1 MTTAA
6 INAVTA
12 LPQLALLI
20 DAENIAGDHAP
31 LIVERT
37 LARYG
42 NPIIRRAYGDW
53 TTNQLVQWKRHLED
67 QGIRPVQ
74 QFRHI
79 KGKNSS
85 DATLIMDAMD
95 LVNLNDIDGFCLVAS
110 DCDFTALPGRLR
122 ERGKRVYGFGMQQTM
137 RAFVAACDELVFF
150 WMGCSC

>member
-1 MTTAA
+1 MTAA
-6 INAVTA
+6 TTSIIPVCT

-20 DAENIAGDHAP
+20 DAENIAGDYAP
-31 LIVERT
+31 QIVERT

-53 TTNQLVQWKRHLED
+53 TTNQLVQRKRHLED
-67 QGIRPVQ
+67 QGLRPVQ

-85 DATLIMDAMD
+85 DATLIMDAME
-95 LVNLNDIDGFCLVAS
+95 LVHLHDIDGFCLVSS
-110 DCDFTALPGRLR
+110 DCDFTALAGRLR

-137 RAFVAACDELVFF
+137 RAFVTACDEFVFLDRTK
-150 WMGCSC
+150 